1 MPPPKCAIP
10 KVEHLTNVQT
20 DFLLQICNTS
30 VPIIEKFI
38 CRSSILLL
46 FFNLKKSGKNDKMW
60 GKNYVIKKALVTF
73 DTYLKFPLYMKTH
86 FQRFFAHKHYFY
98 MSYSGR
104 NSHSRTVFSWQ
115 MLILTLLFSG
125 WKNSE
130 NGHLL
135 KSHFAKWHR
144 QISEIS
150 VYSNNHL
157 LQNKSMS
164 DMCNAILIVIIWF
177 LFSISI

>member
-1 MPPPKCAIP
+1 MWGCRYYKGMKSMLLVLSTAGANVSFPHQRFWYYIPDGLGWNLAFNCKHDLPPPKCAIP

-104 NSHSRTVFSWQ
+104 NSHSRTVFSIFDQ
-115 MLILTLLFSG
+115 
-125 WKNSE
+125 
-130 NGHLL
+130 
-135 KSHFAKWHR
+135 
-144 QISEIS
+144 
-150 VYSNNHL
+150 
-157 LQNKSMS
+157 
-164 DMCNAILIVIIWF
+164 F
-177 LFSISI
+177 L